1 MKIRE
6 IILDFTSLLD
16 IIMIILFFFILFTNM
31 DTETAM
37 TRAEQKETEY
47 STLIEEVS
55 REQSDWK
62 KKTEKE
68 WSRIESAD
76 ENAGANQK
84 ALLDFDNGAVLS
96 INITDINTGDDFK
109 LSITGNNKKLIGFAW
124 AGTDDFRERL
134 LSVLKKLDIDSGK
147 VIISTLTYD
156 GYSLGTEKAV
166 PQVENVVR
174 KLQEQYKNLYFTT
187 INVTR

>member
-96 INITDINTGDDFK
+96 INITDISTGDDFE
-109 LSITGNNKKLIGFAW
+109 LSITGDNKKLIGFTW

>member
-96 INITDINTGDDFK
+96 INITDISTGDDFE
-109 LSITGNNKKLIGFAW
+109 LSITGDNKKLIGFTW
-124 AGTDDFRERL
+124 AGTDDFSERL

>member
-1 MKIRE
+1 
-6 IILDFTSLLD
+6 
-16 IIMIILFFFILFTNM
+16 M

-96 INITDINTGDDFK
+96 INITDISTGDDFE
-109 LSITGNNKKLIGFAW
+109 LSITGDNKKLIGFTW

>member
-47 STLIEEVS
+47 STLIEEIS

-96 INITDINTGDDFK
+96 INITDISTGDDFE
-109 LSITGNNKKLIGFAW
+109 LSITGDNKKLIGFTW

>member
-1 MKIRE
+1 MKIRQ

-31 DTETAM
+31 DTETAI
-37 TRAEQKETEY
+37 TKAEEKESEY
-47 STLIEEVS
+47 SNLVEEIS
-55 REQSDWK
+55 RERSDWQDK
-62 KKTEKE
+62 AEKE
-68 WSRIESAD
+68 WSRIEAVN

-84 ALLDFDNGAVLS
+84 ALLEFDNGAILS
-96 INITDINTGDDFK
+96 MNIIDINSGEDFTV
-109 LSITGNNKKLIGFAW
+109 SITENNKKLVQVKW
-124 AGTDDFRERL
+124 KDSEDFRSQL
-134 LSVLKKLDIDSGK
+134 LNVLKNLDADSGN

-166 PQVENVVR
+166 PLVENAVR
-174 KLQEQYKNLYFTT
+174 DLQEQYKNLYFTT